1 MRFIF
6 HLSSFVRPITRG
18 LLALSL
24 SSSLAA
30 AQDFV
35 ISGKVT
41 STDGQPISGAHLR
54 IVELS
59 RHTDAGP
66 DGAYRFDAVPRGSY
80 LIEAKSDRFGVKV
93 VRVDP
98 PAAGAPVV
106 DIVLS
111 VAAHEEAIVVNS
123 GLDASA
129 LAETAKP
136 ITVLAGLDLASRMK
150 STLGE
155 TLAEQPGVSS
165 TSFGP
170 GASRPVIRGMGGDRV
185 RILQG
190 GVGTADA
197 SNTSPDHAVSFD
209 PLSAEQ
215 IEVVRGPA
223 TLLYGSTA
231 IGGVVNVIDG
241 RIPESKAERGL
252 GGVFDLALGSVSD
265 EKQGGASLQG
275 GSQGFAWHAD
285 VLHRTTGD
293 VQVPLPEKSV
303 LNSATENTS
312 GSLGASIVGDRGFF
326 GANAAVF
333 NTNYG
338 IPSEDGVTID
348 MKQRRL
354 DLKGAI
360 REPFGAFRGLK
371 VRLGVSDYEHSELE
385 GREVGTRFDNKG
397 YEGRVEFLHKDLGPL
412 KGAFGFQ
419 AQGRDLTVTGD
430 EAFLPPSQTR
440 SLAAF
445 VLEEMGAGRT
455 RLALGGRVERQ
466 VVDLDRGD
474 SRTLTGLS
482 GSAGLTVRA
491 KDGLAFGLTLSYSE
505 RLPGAEELFS
515 DGPHAATN
523 AYEIGDPDLSKEK
536 SLGFDASIKK
546 SGGSLTGEVSFFRNA
561 FTGYIFESFTEEEI
575 DELQVVRYEQRDA
588 TFWGFEA
595 QAGVGLLETGERH
608 LSLEGTADYVRAQ
621 VEPTSVPLPRI
632 APMRLG
638 AAVHYRDSRFDARGE
653 VRRTLAQNRVSEFET
668 PTSSYTFLNAT
679 VSYRIFGGSRT
690 ITDLLLRG
698 TNLTDSLGRN
708 HVSYLKDL
716 VPLPGRDI
724 RAALRFRF

>member
-1 MRFIF
+1 MRFF
-6 HLSSFVRPITRG
+6 SHLSSFVRPITRG
-18 LLALSL
+18 LLALGL
-24 SSSLAA
+24 SAGSAA
-30 AQDFV
+30 AQDLV
-35 ISGKVT
+35 ISGKV
-41 STDGQPISGAHLR
+41 SSADGRPIGGAHLR
-54 IVELS
+54 IVELA
-59 RHTDAGP
+59 RHTDAAA
-66 DGAYRFDAVPRGSY
+66 DGSYRFEAVPRGSY
-80 LIEAKSDRFGVKV
+80 LIEAKSERFGVKV
-93 VRVDP
+93 VRVEVP
-98 PAAGAPVV
+98 GSSAPVV

-111 VAAHEEAIVVNS
+111 VAAHEEAIVVTS

-129 LAETAKP
+129 LAESAKP
-136 ITVLAGLDLASRMK
+136 ITVLAGIELASRMK

-170 GASRPVIRGMGGDRV
+170 GASRPVIRGLGGDRV

-197 SNTSPDHAVSFD
+197 SSTSPDHAVSFD

-241 RIPESKAERGL
+241 RIPESRAERAV
-252 GGVFDLALGSVSD
+252 GGVVDLALGSVSD
-265 EKQGGASLQG
+265 ERQGGASLQG
-275 GSQGFAWHAD
+275 GRKGFAWHAD
-285 VLHRTTGD
+285 VLRRTTGD
-293 VQVPLPEKSV
+293 VQIPLDEGSVP
-303 LNSATENTS
+303 NSATENTS

-326 GANAAVF
+326 GANAAIF
-333 NTNYG
+333 DTRYG
-338 IPSEDGVTID
+338 VPSEEGVSID

-371 VRLGVSDYEHSELE
+371 ARFGLSDYEHRELE
-385 GREVGTRFDNKG
+385 GSKVGTRFDNQG
-397 YEGRVEFLHKDLGPL
+397 YEGRVEFLHKDIGALQ
-412 KGAFGFQ
+412 GAFGFQ

-445 VLEEMGAGRT
+445 VLEEIGTGRT
-455 RLALGGRVERQ
+455 RLAFGGRVERQ
-466 VVDLDRGD
+466 SVDLDRGD
-474 SRTLTGLS
+474 SRTMSGVS

-491 KDGLAFGLTLSYSE
+491 REGLAFGLTLSYSE

-536 SLGFDASIKK
+536 SLGFDASVKK
-546 SGGSLTGEVSFFRNA
+546 SGGPLTGEVSFFRNA
-561 FTGYIFESFTEEEI
+561 FTGYIFESLTGEEI
-575 DELQVVRYEQRDA
+575 DELQVVGYEQRDA

-595 QAGVGLLETGERH
+595 RAGVELLETGDRH
-608 LSLEGTADYVRAQ
+608 LSVEGSMDYVRAE
-621 VEPTSVPLPRI
+621 VEPTSDPLPRI

-638 AAVHYRDSRFDARGE
+638 AAIHYRDSRFDARAE
-653 VRRTLAQNRVSEFET
+653 VRRTEAQDRVAEFESKT
-668 PTSSYTFLNAT
+668 PGYTFLNAT

-690 ITDLLLRG
+690 VTDLLLRG

-708 HVSYLKDL
+708 HVSYLKDV

-724 RAALRFRF
+724 RATVRFRF